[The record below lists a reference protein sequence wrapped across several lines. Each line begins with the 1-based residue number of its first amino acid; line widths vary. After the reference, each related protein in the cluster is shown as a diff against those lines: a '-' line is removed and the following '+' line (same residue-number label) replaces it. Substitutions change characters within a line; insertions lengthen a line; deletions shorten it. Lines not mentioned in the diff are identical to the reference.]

1 MWVNLLD
8 KDGFIQFKLNHFYCD
23 WSSGVQCFIKSP
35 LWNKE
40 ICIYRNA
47 QCCFPFS
54 FPSSAFLLCTLPSSK
69 FLAMNQLSSAF
80 FHISF
85 LAHLWKQWS
94 RGHLFPPGAAMSSHC
109 FPVDGGQ
116 RILNSPTLCHPSFP
130 AAQWVVVTTGLTVCV
145 SGSLMGL
152 SNIWSLLK
160 LNYYKMCQISGNK
173 SSIYDRKQK
182 PIFKMWRKFKV
193 YFQFY
198 LHSLWFTQ
206 LKSN

>member
-1 MWVNLLD
+1 MFSVSLILLC
-8 KDGFIQFKLNHFYCD
+8 G
-23 WSSGVQCFIKSP
+23 IKKFAFTTVHSF
-35 LWNKE
+35 
-40 ICIYRNA
+40 A
-47 QCCFPFS
+47 FP
-54 FPSSAFLLCTLPSSK
+54 SAFLLCTLPSSE

-130 AAQWVVVTTGLTVCV
+130 GARWVVVITGPTVCV

-152 SNIWSLLK
+152 FNIWSLLE
-160 LNYYKMCQISGNK
+160 LNYYKSGTK
-173 SSIYDRKQK
+173 TSIYDRKWK
-182 PIFKMWRKFKV
+182 PIFKMWRKPRFIFNFACILYHSPCWNPIKSSTFPLKWAVFTHYLELFK
-193 YFQFY
+193 
-198 LHSLWFTQ
+198 
-206 LKSN
+206 